1 MNDRARQLRSNLLR
15 RYYKSAVLGWER
27 PRSFHWAKV
36 VDDRGHWRWTRADMG
51 IRGRLLR
58 NPPIHLYQTVNRF
71 RTEGP
76 PRGYLTKGYF
86 LGGPLFFDLDIGD
99 KWTPLSIWQL
109 KESAYKI
116 QELAELLA
124 DHGDYQIKRVT
135 FSGFRGVHVVF
146 DSGKIESPLELGSH
160 AHRFPAFKDRQRRRM
175 MLARSVGN
183 WCLGW
188 DWKVSADLWRVSR
201 VPLSLHGASALEAIP
216 ISPPYTPKDFG
227 EQLTK
232 SSPFTFSTNL
242 RIRTTRPVPLFTF
255 IDHETYGPY
264 RKGWATKLPIAVAL
278 HLIWL
283 GLAKPREAGPKTA
296 GRWFERGWQ
305 MLFQRGVQEWS
316 KQCLQSKRS
325 AA

>member
-1 MNDRARQLRSNLLR
+1 MQ
-15 RYYKSAVLGWER
+15 WER

-36 VDDRGHWRWTRADMG
+36 VDDSGKWKWTRADRG

-58 NPPIHLYQTVNRF
+58 NPPIHIYQTVNRF

-76 PRGYLTKGYF
+76 PRGHQAKGYF

-99 KWTPLSIWQL
+99 KGFPLSIWQL
-109 KESAYKI
+109 RESATKI
-116 QELAELLA
+116 QELAELLT
-124 DHGDYQIKRVT
+124 DFDSYHIKRIT

-146 DSGKIESPLELGSH
+146 DSVEREESIELGPRVHSS
-160 AHRFPAFKDRQRRRM
+160 PAFKERKRRRM
-175 MLARSVGN
+175 MVARSVGN
-183 WCLGW
+183 WSPGW

-216 ISPPYTPKDFG
+216 LFPPYTPKHFG
-227 EQLTK
+227 EQVANA
-232 SSPFTFSTNL
+232 SPFSFSSKL
-242 RIRTTRPVPLFTF
+242 RIRTIQPVPLFAF

-283 GLAKPREAGPKTA
+283 GLAKPREPGPQNAG
-296 GRWFERGWQ
+296 GWFERGWQ
-305 MLFQRGVQEWS
+305 MLFQTNVPERIN
-316 KQCLQSKRS
+316 QSPRIRRS
-325 AA
+325 LA